1 MVTVLT
7 PPGPV
12 AYPIIAST
20 MKRED
25 VKVIFEGNA
34 EVKLNAIP
42 LLNEVNYV
50 LVSRMLVITPGLGKK
65 IAVWKKGSANHILL
79 DIVLKLYNHKAELV
93 FTDDPAEV
101 YKLYKEGKADSAVVT
116 TAVSKDG
123 LYFEDLLSAKGFYL
137 PGICGAEGLNE
148 DFETAYLEGI
158 DLFKED
164 PEGTSEYVA
173 DNLPIYRPSTFIE
186 SIFKNSEYNLRKL
199 DKPYV
204 FRKA

>member
-20 MKRED
+20 MKRRD
-25 VKVIFEGNA
+25 VKVVFEGNA

-50 LVSRMLVITPGLGKK
+50 LVARMLVITPGLV
-65 IAVWKKGSANHILL
+65 AVWKKGSANHILL
-79 DIVLKLYNHKAELV
+79 DTVLKLYSHNAEVV

-116 TAVSKDG
+116 TAVTKDG

-137 PGICGAEGLNE
+137 QNWGLR
-148 DFETAYLEGI
+148 G
-158 DLFKED
+158 
-164 PEGTSEYVA
+164 
-173 DNLPIYRPSTFIE
+173 
-186 SIFKNSEYNLRKL
+186 
-199 DKPYV
+199 
-204 FRKA
+204 RKASPFMAGMDSPL